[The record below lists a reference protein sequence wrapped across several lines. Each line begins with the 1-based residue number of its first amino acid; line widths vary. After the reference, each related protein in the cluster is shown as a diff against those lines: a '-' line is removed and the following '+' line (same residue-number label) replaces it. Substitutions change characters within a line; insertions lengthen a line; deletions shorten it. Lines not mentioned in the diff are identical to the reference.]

1 MTTSIEPYE
10 ITVTK
15 SDSQIWAK
23 ATLDGDEVGSAT
35 GAIVRQSTDVVVC
48 YVPNQRQADLVLAA
62 LNGWNQHLIDTANA
76 GE

>member
-1 MTTSIEPYE
+1 MYE
-10 ITVTK
+10 LLLA
-15 SDSQIWAK
+15 SRSECNESEAK
-23 ATLDGDEVGSAT
+23 DVF